1 MSGRKENKKIN
12 EVGKSDA
19 ALRAI
24 ALSAGAIILGIA
36 VLKIASALLP
46 GRGQTLPYLSTA
58 KDILSILGLAVS
70 AFVLQGYFRSYL
82 EVRSKFSLSLVVFV
96 ISISLFMATSSRTI
110 MGLLGIDTGYG
121 VFSIVP
127 LIFSVIAVG
136 FLAYASSE

>member
-1 MSGRKENKKIN
+1 MSTKRENKKIN
-12 EVGKSDA
+12 AVGKAGVS
-19 ALRAI
+19 LRAI
-24 ALSAGAIILGIA
+24 ALSAGAILLGIA

-46 GRGQTLPYLSTA
+46 GRGQAMPYLSVA

-70 AFVLQGYFRSYL
+70 AFVLQGYLRSYL
-82 EVRSKFSLSLVVFV
+82 EVRSKFSLSLAVFV
-96 ISISLFMATSSRTI
+96 LSISLFMATSSRTI
-110 MGLLGIDTGYG
+110 MGVLGIETGYG